1 MRFVKCVLG
10 VAFSLF
16 AMVAVSA
23 QAKSYRFHG
32 KPDYYLQ
39 VQSEYTFKL
48 VDEALDAF
56 PPVVGAPIER
66 KMALYNLDALLHDTR
81 NDNSEAFREFVN
93 SRVTKLIADLDK
105 PLKRGM
111 RVYKIYN
118 EAFVV
123 RTKSVTLA
131 FDISR
136 CRCRGHK
143 DPILPMELVQK
154 IVEKCDVM
162 FLTHNHGDH
171 VDGEVA
177 DLFIAAGKPVI
188 ATPNILVDKVGVTH
202 RRDDEATEKFGLK
215 LLSGKTI
222 DVAILPGFQGK
233 LLNNIYVVTTPEKY
247 TVCHTGDMSGKGK
260 DKYLADV
267 KSALPQIDALII
279 NCWTGGIAKVLPY
292 FNPRYIVTG
301 HENEMGHTID
311 HREAFWLTFAKMAEV
326 PYDYVVTAWGEW
338 FTVK

>member
-1 MRFVKCVLG
+1 MRVVKFALG
-10 VAFSLF
+10 AAFSLF
-16 AMVAVSA
+16 AVLTVVAQSPSF
-23 QAKSYRFHG
+23 KFHG

-39 VQSEYTFKL
+39 VQSEYAFKL
-48 VDEALDAF
+48 VDEGLDAF
-56 PPVVGAPIER
+56 SPVVGAPIER
-66 KMALYNLDALLHDTR
+66 KLALYNLDALLHDTR
-81 NDNSEAFREFVN
+81 NDNTEAFRDFVN
-93 SRVTKLIADLDK
+93 SRVTKLLADLDK
-105 PLKRGM
+105 PMKRGM

-123 RTKSVTLA
+123 RTKSVTIA

-143 DPILPMELVQK
+143 DPIIPTELVQK
-154 IVEKCDVM
+154 IVAKCDAM

-171 VDGEVA
+171 VDSSVA

-188 ATPNILVDKVGVTH
+188 ATPNILVDKEGVTH
-202 RRDDEATEKFGLK
+202 RRIDEGLEKFDLPLRNGRK
-215 LLSGKTI
+215 VA
-222 DVAILPGFQGK
+222 VAIVPGYQGK

-247 TVCHTGDMSGKGK
+247 TVCHTGDMSGKANFK
-260 DKYLADV
+260 LIENIKNEAP
-267 KSALPQIDALII
+267 KIDALII
-279 NCWTGGIAKVLPY
+279 NCWTGRIDKVLPY

>member
-1 MRFVKCVLG
+1 MRVVKFALG

-16 AMVAVSA
+16 AVLTVAA
-23 QAKSYRFHG
+23 QSPSFKFHG

-39 VQSEYTFKL
+39 VQSEYAFKL
-48 VDEALDAF
+48 VDEGLDAF

-66 KMALYNLDALLHDTR
+66 KLALYNLDALLHDTR
-81 NDNSEAFREFVN
+81 NDNTEAFRDFVN
-93 SRVTKLIADLDK
+93 SRVTKLLADLDK
-105 PLKRGM
+105 PMKRGM
-111 RVYKIYN
+111 RIYKIYN
-118 EAFVV
+118 EAFIV

-143 DPILPMELVQK
+143 DPIIPTELVQK
-154 IVEKCDVM
+154 IVAKCDVM

-171 VDGEVA
+171 VDSYVA
-177 DLFIAAGKPVI
+177 DLFIAAGKPVV
-188 ATPNILVDKVGVTH
+188 ATPNILVGKAGVTH
-202 RRDDEATEKFGLK
+202 RRTEGEIEKFDLP
-215 LLSGKTI
+215 LRNGKKVA
-222 DVAILPGFQGK
+222 VAIVPGYQGK

-247 TVCHTGDMSGKGK
+247 TVCHTGDMSGKANFK
-260 DKYLADV
+260 LIENIKNEAP
-267 KSALPQIDALII
+267 KIDALII
-279 NCWTGGIAKVLPY
+279 NCWTGRIAKVLPY

-311 HREAFWLTFAKMAEV
+311 HREAFWLSFAKLAETT
-326 PYDYVVTAWGEW
+326 YDYVITAWGEW